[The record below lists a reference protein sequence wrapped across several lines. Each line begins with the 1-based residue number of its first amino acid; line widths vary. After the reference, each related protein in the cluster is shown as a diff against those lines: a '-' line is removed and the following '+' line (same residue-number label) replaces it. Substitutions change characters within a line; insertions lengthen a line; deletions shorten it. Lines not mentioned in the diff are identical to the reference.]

1 MNLMLLLNPQ
11 LLESCEGFFMLPFIP
26 ISGCLVVGEKLHIE
40 FRSTERAA
48 RRACRAAQLSKAG
61 GTVCACFPD
70 TCWVIVGSSRDG
82 CCRPA
87 SE

>member
-1 MNLMLLLNPQ
+1 MNLMLLLKPQ
-11 LLESCEGFFMLPFIP
+11 LLESREGFFMLPFIP

-48 RRACRAAQLSKAG
+48 RWACRAAQLSKAG
-61 GTVCACFPD
+61 GCFPD
-70 TCWVIVGSSRDG
+70 TRWVIVGSSRDG